1 MHTRYRRSGCRLYP
15 LGMSIAL
22 GPDSGPKA
30 MLIKA
35 EERKMRNKKGFTLI
49 EMLVVIAII
58 SVLVSVIIPTVTAAT
73 TKAKAAADAANLRS
87 ILGVMNSVL
96 ITREQTIE
104 EAAANYND
112 PGCKT
117 VPGAKMYVLYTTPGV
132 IDVYFIDDAGKYY
145 GLKYLADIADNGS
158 TDLEPIVTI
167 DTTGATWYP
176 VDTVD

>member
-1 MHTRYRRSGCRLYP
+1 
-15 LGMSIAL
+15 
-22 GPDSGPKA
+22 
-30 MLIKA
+30 
-35 EERKMRNKKGFTLI
+35 MRNKKGFTLI

-58 SVLVSVIIPTVTAAT
+58 AVLVSIIIPTVTAGT

-96 ITREQTIE
+96 ITQEQTIE
-104 EAAANYND
+104 EAAANYDD

-117 VPGAKMYVLYTTPGV
+117 FPGAKMYVLYTTPGV
-132 IDVYFIDDAGKYY
+132 IDVYFKDGENYY
-145 GLKYLADIADNGS
+145 GLQYLADIAENGS
-158 TDLEPIVTI
+158 TTLEPEVTI